1 MLELHQHAIQREDAL
16 FMDLLRCVVER
27 ITFQNEQNGYT
38 VLKGKAKG
46 YHELVT
52 IVGEMPSVV
61 VGSVLSLQG
70 FWKNDSTYGPQ
81 FTVQSFE
88 ETLPATVY
96 GIEKYL
102 GSGLIKGIGPIFAKK
117 IVNTFGTDTLEIIET
132 DVDRLLEIR
141 GIGKVRVER
150 VKKSWQEQKEIKNIM
165 LFLQSHGVSTSHA
178 TKIFKTYGSDSIAIV
193 KENPYKLAD
202 DIWGIGFKT
211 ADTIA
216 EKLGMA
222 KDADVR
228 LRSGLLYALNTISE
242 DGHCFALTEELF
254 TTAVKLLETTSEKLQ
269 PIAAGMVRAEDVIS
283 EDEAIYLPPFYF
295 SEIGVAKKIRTLIT
309 TPAKACIDSSHVIQR
324 LKRSDRGGITYDEIQ
339 MQAIE
344 TALASKFMVLTGGPG
359 TGKTTTTLGIIQAF
373 KASGL
378 QVLCA
383 APTGRAAKRMSEATG
398 MEAKTIHRLLEF
410 KPPQGYQRT
419 AENPLEA
426 DVLILDECSMIDIIL
441 MYNLLK
447 AVPDSMTVVMVGDT
461 DQLPSVG
468 AGNVLNDIIASET
481 VPVVRLKRIFRQAL
495 GSRIIMNAHRINQ
508 GKGINI
514 ANGKDSDFFFI
525 ESATPEEALEQI
537 LNLVTTRL
545 TGYYHADPIRD
556 IQVLTPMQRGIV
568 GAANLNRMLQE
579 RLNPTSEASG
589 TPSLSRAG
597 IEYRLHDKVMQ
608 IKNDYDKEVF
618 NGDIGTI
625 KDVNLEEQELTI
637 SFDDRDVVYDRSDL
651 GEVVLAYATTIH
663 KSQGSEYPIV
673 VLPFMMTHFVML
685 QRNLLYTAVTR
696 AKKILVLIGER
707 KAISYAI
714 RNQKPNER
722 NTRLAVRL
730 KDECSNKE

>member
-1 MLELHQHAIQREDAL
+1 
-16 FMDLLRCVVER
+16 
-27 ITFQNEQNGYT
+27 
-38 VLKGKAKG
+38 
-46 YHELVT
+46 
-52 IVGEMPSVV
+52 MPSVV

-132 DVDRLLEIR
+132 DADRLLEIR

-165 LFLQSHGVSTSHA
+165 LFLQSHGVSTGHA

-216 EKLGMA
+216 EKLGVA

-242 DGHCFALTEELF
+242 DGHCFALAEELY

-283 EDEAIYLPPFYF
+283 EDEAIYLPSFYF

-324 LKRSDRGGITYDEIQ
+324 LKKSDRGGITYDEIQ
-339 MQAIE
+339 MEAIE

-410 KPPQGYQRT
+410 KPPQGYQR
-419 AENPLEA
+419 
-426 DVLILDECSMIDIIL
+426 
-441 MYNLLK
+441 
-447 AVPDSMTVVMVGDT
+447 
-461 DQLPSVG
+461 
-468 AGNVLNDIIASET
+468 
-481 VPVVRLKRIFRQAL
+481 
-495 GSRIIMNAHRINQ
+495 
-508 GKGINI
+508 
-514 ANGKDSDFFFI
+514 
-525 ESATPEEALEQI
+525 
-537 LNLVTTRL
+537 
-545 TGYYHADPIRD
+545 
-556 IQVLTPMQRGIV
+556 
-568 GAANLNRMLQE
+568 
-579 RLNPTSEASG
+579 
-589 TPSLSRAG
+589 
-597 IEYRLHDKVMQ
+597 
-608 IKNDYDKEVF
+608 
-618 NGDIGTI
+618 
-625 KDVNLEEQELTI
+625 
-637 SFDDRDVVYDRSDL
+637 
-651 GEVVLAYATTIH
+651 
-663 KSQGSEYPIV
+663 
-673 VLPFMMTHFVML
+673 
-685 QRNLLYTAVTR
+685 
-696 AKKILVLIGER
+696 
-707 KAISYAI
+707 
-714 RNQKPNER
+714 
-722 NTRLAVRL
+722 
-730 KDECSNKE
+730 

>member
-1 MLELHQHAIQREDAL
+1 
-16 FMDLLRCVVER
+16 MDMLRCVVER
-27 ITFQNEQNGYT
+27 ITFLNEENGYT
-38 VLKGKAKG
+38 VLKCKAKG
-46 YHELVT
+46 HHELVT
-52 IVGEMPSVV
+52 VVGPMPSVV

-70 FWKNDSTYGPQ
+70 YWKNDGKYGPQ
-81 FTVQSFE
+81 FTVESFE

-117 IVNTFGTDTLEIIET
+117 IVNTFGTDTLEVIES

-141 GIGKVRVER
+141 GIGKVRVDR

-165 LFLQSHGVSTSHA
+165 LFLQSYGVTTSHA

-216 EKLGMA
+216 EKLGVA
-222 KDADVR
+222 KDAAVR
-228 LRSGLLYALNTISE
+228 LRSGLLYTLNKLAE
-242 DGHCFALTEELF
+242 DGHCFAVSEQLF
-254 TTAVKLLETTSEKLQ
+254 KAAVDLLESQIENLQ
-269 PIAAGMVRAEDVIS
+269 PVLAQMAQAEDVII
-283 EDEAIYLPPFYF
+283 EDKAIYLPPFYF
-295 SEIGVAKKIRTLIT
+295 SEIGVAKKIRTLIET
-309 TPAKACIDSSHVIQR
+309 NGENHIDSTSVIER
-324 LKRSDRGGITYDEIQ
+324 MNRPKPNGITYDEIQ
-339 MQAIE
+339 LEAIR
-344 TALASKFMVLTGGPG
+344 TAVMSKFMVLTGGPG

-373 KASGL
+373 QSSGL
-378 QVLCA
+378 RVLCA

-410 KPPQGYQRT
+410 KPPQGYQRN
-419 AENPLEA
+419 AENPLEG

-441 MYNLLK
+441 MHNLLK
-447 AVPDSMTVVMVGDT
+447 AVPDGMTVIMVGDT

-468 AGNVLNDIIASET
+468 AGNVLNDIIASDV
-481 VPVVRLKRIFRQAL
+481 VPVVRLKRIFRQAQ

-508 GKGINI
+508 GKGIDI
-514 ANGKDSDFFFI
+514 ANGKNSDFFFI
-525 ESATPEEALEQI
+525 ESTTPENALEQI
-537 LNLVTTRL
+537 VDLVETRL
-545 TGYYHADPIRD
+545 PGYYQADPIRD
-556 IQVLTPMQRGIV
+556 IQVLTPMQRGLV

-579 RLNPTSEASG
+579 RLNPTSEPMG
-589 TPSLSRAG
+589 KPSLSRAG
-597 IEYRLHDKVMQ
+597 MEYRLHDKVMQ

-625 KDVNLEEQELTI
+625 TDVNIEDQQLTI
-637 SFDDRDVVYDRSDL
+637 TFDGRDVLYERSDL
-651 GEVVLAYATTIH
+651 NEVVLAYATTIH

-696 AKKILVLIGER
+696 AKKVLVLVGER
-707 KAISYAI
+707 KAIGYAI

-722 NTRLAVRL
+722 NTRLDARL
-730 KDECSNKE
+730 QVKITG